1 MRHMQ
6 GRYEAAGGRREKGRL
21 LTEVSENL
29 SCHRKHANRR
39 LRGKIVD
46 LEKPWRHRDP
56 IYPERLGRLR
66 NFIIAKGPKNLNQLP
81 SCLLCRLCVFNNGAE
96 GADSEA

>member
-1 MRHMQ
+1 MSPKARREYVRHMQ

-56 IYPERLGRLR
+56 IYPERLGGCA
-66 NFIIAKGPKNLNQLP
+66 ISSSPKVP
-81 SCLLCRLCVFNNGAE
+81 RI
-96 GADSEA
+96 